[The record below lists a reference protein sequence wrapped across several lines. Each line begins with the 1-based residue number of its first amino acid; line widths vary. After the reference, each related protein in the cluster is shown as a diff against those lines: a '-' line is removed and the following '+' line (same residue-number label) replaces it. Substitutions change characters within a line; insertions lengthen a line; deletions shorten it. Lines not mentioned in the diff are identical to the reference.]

1 MSADETA
8 GLAAFSL
15 EVGDADFADDD
26 SGAEGHEAFLQ
37 AQPKKK
43 ARTTEDPNEM
53 VILVRAPY
61 CKELELIVAKN
72 DIIDN
77 VKAKIQDVLDI
88 PISKQRLISATKTL
102 EDCRK
107 ISDYNI
113 EAGDLLI
120 VMPLIMKLPSRTSSS
135 RCAADPPLS
144 VKEMC

>member
-1 MSADETA
+1 MAPAD
-8 GLAAFSL
+8 SL

-26 SGAEGHEAFLQ
+26 SGAEGHEALLQ

-61 CKELELIVAKN
+61 CKEAELIVAKN

-88 PISKQRLISATKTL
+88 PISKQRLTSASKTL
-102 EDCRK
+102 EDGRK

-120 VMPLIMKLPSRTSSS
+120 VMPPSIKLPSRT
-135 RCAADPPLS
+135 
-144 VKEMC
+144 